1 MRAAWLIPL
10 VFLSGCAGHH
20 YCGPTSDP
28 ALCPPTIAREFRAAW
43 VATVENI
50 DWPSKPGLSTAE
62 QQREMLAILDK
73 ANELKL
79 NAIVLQVR
87 TSCDSMYP
95 SSYEP
100 WSYYLTG
107 RQATPPNP
115 YYDPLEMWVKEAHRR
130 GIELHAWFN
139 PFRAKP
145 PNAKYDLAAN
155 HIAKAQANLVK
166 SYGSV
171 MWLDPGEPAAQDL
184 TMRVMMDVV
193 RRYDVDGIHIDDYFY
208 PYQEKDAAGRIMDF
222 PDDESWK
229 RYQDSGGKLSRGD
242 WRRENINHLVHRMY
256 TETKRLKPWVK
267 VGISPFGIWK
277 PGYPSMVKG
286 FNQYESIYADAKLWL
301 NEGWCDY
308 FTPQLYWKTTA
319 PAQPFEAL
327 LQWWI
332 GQSAKGRPIW
342 PGLFT
347 SRIEKQ
353 VASVEATKIVVNNP
367 STPPARIS
375 WSPPDIT
382 DQIEVTRRTSKASG
396 HVHFSMITLMQDRQ
410 KVNEALAPLYAEPA
424 LVPAMPWLGGKAPSA
439 PRFSVNVDSL
449 GLEVAWGKG
458 GLFER
463 TPRAWIVQVKY
474 EKGWKPATFAAD
486 QRHARFGADPTLG
499 TPLAASVSA
508 VDRLGNQSR
517 AMEAATR

>member
-1 MRAAWLIPL
+1 MRGTWL
-10 VFLSGCAGHH
+10 VFLALLAGCAGHR
-20 YCGPTSDP
+20 YCDSTSDP
-28 ALCPPTIAREFRAAW
+28 SLCPPPVAREFRAAW

-50 DWPSKPGLSTAE
+50 DWPSKPGLSTTE
-62 QQREMLAILDK
+62 QQREIVAIFDK
-73 ANELKL
+73 AHELKL
-79 NAIVLQVR
+79 NAIILQVR
-87 TSCDSMYP
+87 TSCDAMYP
-95 SSYEP
+95 SLYEP

-107 RQATPPNP
+107 GQAVPPSP
-115 YYDPLEMWVKEAHRR
+115 FYDPLEMWVKEAHRR

-145 PNAKYDLAAN
+145 PNAKYELAAD
-155 HIAKAQANLVK
+155 HIGRTQPSLVK

-171 MWLDPGEPAAQDL
+171 MWLDPGEPAAQDW

-208 PYQEKDAAGRIMDF
+208 PYPEKDSAGHLMDF
-222 PDDESWK
+222 PDDESWR
-229 RYQDSGGKLSRGD
+229 RYQNSGGKLSRGD
-242 WRRENINHLVHRMY
+242 WRRENINRLVHRMY
-256 TETKRLKPWVK
+256 AETKRLKPWVK

-286 FNQYESIYADAKLWL
+286 FNQYQSIYADARLWL

-308 FTPQLYWKTTA
+308 FAPQLYWKTSA

-327 LQWWI
+327 LRWWI
-332 GQSAKGRPIW
+332 GQSAKGRPVW

-353 VASVEATKIVVNNP
+353 VALIPAAQNVVNHP
-367 STPPARIS
+367 STQPARIS

-382 DQIEVTRRTSKASG
+382 DQIEVIRRTCGASG
-396 HVHFSMITLMQDRQ
+396 HVHFSMIALTQDRQ
-410 KVNEALAPLYAEPA
+410 GVNEALAPLYAEPA
-424 LVPAMPWLGGKAPSA
+424 LVPAMPWLGGKAPSV
-439 PRFSVNVDSL
+439 PRFSVTVDSR
-449 GLEVAWGKG
+449 GLDVAWGKG

-463 TPRAWIVQVKY
+463 MPWVWIVQVKY
-474 EKGWKPATFAAD
+474 EKGWETLSFATAVR
-486 QRHARFGADPTLG
+486 QARFDADATLG
-499 TPLAASVSA
+499 IPLAASVSA
-508 VDRLGNQSR
+508 VDRLGHQSR